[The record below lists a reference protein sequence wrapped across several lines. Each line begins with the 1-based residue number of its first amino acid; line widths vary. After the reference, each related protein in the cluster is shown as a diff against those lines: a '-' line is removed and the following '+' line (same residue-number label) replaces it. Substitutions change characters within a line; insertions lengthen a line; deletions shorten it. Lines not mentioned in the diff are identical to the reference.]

1 MQYRSPV
8 QATDFLSRYDAFLL
22 DIDGVLV
29 RGSRSLEGAARGLRR
44 LQDRGRTILLTN
56 NSSRSRAQ
64 VAEELAA
71 RGFSVAA
78 DDVVSS
84 AYVVSRHLSREHGAV
99 SVWVVGE
106 EGLKIELLLAGHRMS
121 KRPEGAEWVVAG
133 IDRNVNYKTL
143 TEALRALS
151 SGARLVGTNG
161 DPAFPAS
168 EGLLPGAGSILG
180 ALEGMGFKP
189 EAVVGKPSPIA
200 FRAALE
206 LLDGDSTSVL
216 MIGDRLE
223 TDIVGGTDAG
233 LDTAL
238 VLTGITNRAMLDAS
252 GIRPT
257 WVSESLDTLAA
268 GKLESTT
275 G

>member
-1 MQYRSPV
+1 MSKMSTNP
-8 QATDFLSRYDAFLL
+8 LSRYGAFLV

-44 LQDRGRTILLTN
+44 LQERGRTILLTN

-106 EGLKIELLLAGHRMS
+106 EGLKIELVLAGHRMS

-133 IDRNVNYKTL
+133 IDRNVNYETL
-143 TEALRALS
+143 SDALRALS
-151 SGARLVGTNG
+151 SGARLVGTNR
-161 DPAFPAS
+161 DPTFPAS
-168 EGLLPGAGSILG
+168 DGVLPGAGSILG

-206 LLDGDSTSVL
+206 LLDGNPTSVL

-223 TDIVGGTDAG
+223 TDIAGGARAG
-233 LDTAL
+233 MDTAL
-238 VLTGITNRAMLDAS
+238 VFTGIADRAAAAGS
-252 GIRPT
+252 AIRPT
-257 WVSESLDTLAA
+257 WTAESLADLAD
-268 GKLESTT
+268 GNLSPPVL
-275 G
+275 